1 MTRPDNPREQ
11 LRRRI
16 TRGIV
21 LQTGTCEQI
30 AMQYT
35 DAVMLVLD
43 DVRAANGTVYV
54 PAPGRQYDVLQIR
67 AALERGVPR
76 REVRRTFGVS
86 DRALNRMF
94 PGGLPRARQ
103 TSGKIGEGQG

>member
-1 MTRPDNPREQ
+1 MTDDKSSEQ

-35 DAVMLVLD
+35 DAVMQVLY
-43 DVRAANGTVYV
+43 DVRSENGNVYV
-54 PAPGRQYDVLQIR
+54 PSPTRRHDVLQIR
-67 AALERGVPR
+67 AALERGMSSRKVQ
-76 REVRRTFGVS
+76 REFGIS
-86 DRALNRMF
+86 RAALFRIF
-94 PGGLPRARQ
+94 PGGLPRVNK
-103 TSGKIGEGQG
+103 TCGKA

>member
-1 MTRPDNPREQ
+1 MIRPENPREQ

-30 AMQYT
+30 AMQYA

-43 DVRAANGTVYV
+43 DVRTANGTVYV
-54 PAPGRQYDVLQIR
+54 PAPGRRYDVLQIR
-67 AALERGVPR
+67 AALERGVPPGKVQR
-76 REVRRTFGVS
+76 DFNISRAKLFG
-86 DRALNRMF
+86 LF
-94 PGGLPRARQ
+94 PGGLPTTRKMLVK
-103 TSGKIGEGQG
+103 G

>member
-1 MTRPDNPREQ
+1 MSRPGNPREE

-30 AMQYT
+30 AMQYA
-35 DAVMLVLD
+35 DAVMVVLD
-43 DVRAANGTVYV
+43 DARTANGTVYV
-54 PAPGRQYDVLQIR
+54 PAPMRQYDLLQIK

-76 REVRRTFGVS
+76 RKVQREFGLS
-86 DRALNRMF
+86 RGKLFELF
-94 PGGLPRARQ
+94 PGGLP
-103 TSGKIGEGQG
+103 KPVQGVANG